1 MSREPLNIEKQ
12 IDKAHQDSRRKYALD
27 SMLPETNKPLECIL
41 LLGKLNEAINLLL
54 SLQDDYYTDYIW
66 NASSTQAEQLRE
78 AGLNPEFFSDIE
90 DKLRTLRSILIGE
103 SLNFE
108 ELYRQLY
115 DDALGYE
122 VYWHEFFEKRT
133 RELERKLDRIER
145 EQNP

>member
-12 IDKAHQDSRRKYALD
+12 IDKAHRDSRRKSAFDY
-27 SMLPETNKPLECIL
+27 MLPDTNKPLECTL

-66 NASSTQAEQLRE
+66 NASSTQAEQLRA
-78 AGLNPEFFSDIE
+78 AGLEPKFFSDIE

-115 DDALGYE
+115 DDALGHE
-122 VYWHEFFEKRT
+122 TYWHEFFEKRT
-133 RELERKLDRIER
+133 RELERKLDKIER